1 MVANLDNYLGN
12 LHGEVFKYYVY
23 DVSSDIDKVI
33 LDYTD
38 LNEDL
43 KLEITHER
51 NNRRRIL

>member
-12 LHGEVFKYYVY
+12 LRGEVFKYYVY

-43 KLEITHER
+43 KLEIIYE
-51 NNRRRIL
+51 